1 MEVQRSPAGPLAH
14 SPQTLTLLHQLNTT
28 ELLLLDPHISKRSK
42 VQEDKASHVS
52 TEQSGSGLVGWLHSV
67 LPLLNIMDGLVP
79 RGPLEHPESSR
90 PLCSD
95 VAYRFLLL
103 QQLSASP
110 PAAVSQ
116 LKLVSLL

>member
-14 SPQTLTLLHQLNTT
+14 SPQTLTLLDTT

>member
-52 TEQSGSGLVGWLHSV
+52 TEQSGSGLVG
-67 LPLLNIMDGLVP
+67 
-79 RGPLEHPESSR
+79 
-90 PLCSD
+90 
-95 VAYRFLLL
+95 
-103 QQLSASP
+103 
-110 PAAVSQ
+110 
-116 LKLVSLL
+116 